1 MFDFDAFVNAPA
13 HALFGRSISYR
24 PKSAKPSFTLSGDF
38 HISYM
43 DINLVNAG
51 ADISSAK
58 TVVFVRDV
66 DFPRDY
72 PVPLAGDYVTIDETE
87 YQIIDIEP
95 HIPGSKKLIL
105 HAQEN

>member
-1 MFDFDAFVNAPA
+1 MFDFDKFVNEPA
-13 HALFGRSISYR
+13 HALFGRQISYR
-24 PKSAKPSFTLSGDF
+24 PRNVSHSQFTMSGDF

-66 DFPRDY
+66 DFPERY
-72 PVPLAGDYVTIDETE
+72 PISLAGDYVTIDGKEW
-87 YQIIDIEP
+87 QVINIEP

-105 HAQEN
+105 HEP

>member
-1 MFDFDAFVNAPA
+1 MFDFDKFVNEPA
-13 HALFGRSISYR
+13 HAIFGRQILYR
-24 PKSAKPSFTLSGDF
+24 PKNINYLPFTLSGDF

-58 TVVFVRDV
+58 TVVFVRDA
-66 DFPRDY
+66 DFSRNY
-72 PVPLAGDYVTIDETE
+72 PESLAGDYVTIDGKEW
-87 YQIIDIEP
+87 QIIDIES

-105 HAQEN
+105 HEP